1 MDRKVSLMLA
11 GAFRYRDLWLFGR
24 RKTRLS
30 AAEWQNPPPLLSG
43 GGVLIIL
50 DHCLMGFCEYFI
62 SAMTGMSVP
71 ETVIVLYLYFA
82 VAFKGILN
90 EPIDLVRH
98 IALRADRI

>member
-1 MDRKVSLMLA
+1 
-11 GAFRYRDLWLFGR
+11 
-24 RKTRLS
+24 
-30 AAEWQNPPPLLSG
+30 
-43 GGVLIIL
+43 
-50 DHCLMGFCEYFI
+50 
-62 SAMTGMSVP
+62 MTGRSVP

>member
-11 GAFRYRDLWLFGR
+11 GAFRYRDLWLFGCQQP
-24 RKTRLS
+24 RLS

-43 GGVLIIL
+43 GVLIIL
-50 DHCLMGFCEYFI
+50 NRCLRGFCEYFI
-62 SAMTGMSVP
+62 SAMTGRSVP

-82 VAFKGILN
+82 VVLNGILN
-90 EPIDLVRH
+90 ELADLVRH